1 MKYNKYAFA
10 IMLIL
15 ILILTSGL
23 SFADQDRYKRKYE
36 ITITNLTR
44 GQVFS
49 PPIVINHNSNFS
61 LFTLG
66 EPADAAL
73 AALAEGGDTGPLVD
87 LIDGVY
93 PYAVAGGP
101 IMPGDSESV
110 TLEISKRSRS
120 RLISVAA
127 MLVTTN
133 DAFLAAR
140 NVWFFGKYKE
150 IVDAVAYD
158 AGSEINSE
166 DCMDIPGPPCGAPP
180 NDHPDIEAEGYVHV
194 HAGIHGIGPDPRVD
208 PAMHDWRNPVAK
220 ITIRRI
226 YH

>member
-1 MKYNKYAFA
+1 
-10 IMLIL
+10 
-15 ILILTSGL
+15 L